1 VCSPNGPFESTYA
14 AAEACEKSHRR
25 QAGPRVEPKDR
36 YGLHDNKEDD
46 DDDDNDGNDDDGDDD
61 GDGEEEG
68 DDDDDHDD
76 NDDDDDDA
84 GDASEWVT
92 TGDASEW
99 VTTGSKTET
108 PHEADRLLDH
118 PHDNSIQSHLQD
130 TGKSSSTDSRC
141 VGRTAAN
148 LPSHLIASRSFFD
161 ARTHPLF

>member
-1 VCSPNGPFESTYA
+1 MCSPNGPFELTYA

-36 YGLHDNKEDD
+36 DGHHDNKEDD
-46 DDDDNDGNDDDGDDD
+46 VDGDDDNDGEAD
-61 GDGEEEG
+61 
-68 DDDDDHDD
+68 DDDDDHD

-99 VTTGSKTET
+99 VSTGSKTGPVDAMETET
-108 PHEADRLLDH
+108 PHEAHRPLDH

-148 LPSHLIASRSFFD
+148 SLSNLIA
-161 ARTHPLF
+161 